1 MKTDKADVLKKQRN
15 FWQKT
20 LVDHKRER
28 LHAQSKQIE
37 MKKMPCQ
44 KTTLFTSIQS
54 YLELFLLRTSFISGS
69 YPWIITGYGW

>member
-54 YLELFLLRTSFISGS
+54 YFGTLFVKDVF
-69 YPWIITGYGW
+69 Y